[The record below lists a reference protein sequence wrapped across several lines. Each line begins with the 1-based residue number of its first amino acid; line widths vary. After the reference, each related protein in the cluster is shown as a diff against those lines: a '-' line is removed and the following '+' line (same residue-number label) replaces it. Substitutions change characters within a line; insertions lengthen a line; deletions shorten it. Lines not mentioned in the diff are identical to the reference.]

1 MIPAKWHLQ
10 GQLLT
15 LIKRPELLGQIH
27 WTVKQKS
34 LSHG

>member
-1 MIPAKWHLQ
+1 MIPTKCHLQ

-15 LIKRPELLGQIH
+15 LIKHPELLGQIC
-27 WTVKQKS
+27 WTFKQKS